1 MSYIIMSFSIFF
13 LITSKGAEATTAR
26 NVWEE
31 MKLVL
36 SYTTGGV
43 NFGEGKDERN
53 KV

>member
-1 MSYIIMSFSIFF
+1 MSFSIFF
-13 LITSKGAEATTAR
+13 LITETSKAAEATTAR

-43 NFGEGKDERN
+43 NFGEGKDEQN